1 MENQFQNNDIGSPE
15 GLRTHHFSNYY
26 MAHLLP
32 LYLACLHTTHTS
44 GQTQRNGTASIGDNV
59 YLANRPRR
67 AVLLTNLYFG
77 AKAGLFEGGR
87 LTF

>member
-15 GLRTHHFSNYY
+15 GLRTHQFSNYY

-32 LYLACLHTTHTS
+32 LCLACLHTTHVS
-44 GQTQRNGTASIGDNV
+44 ERTQRNKTASIGDNV

-67 AVLLTNLYFG
+67 PFPVTNSYFG
-77 AKAGLFEGGR
+77 ARKALLGR
-87 LTF
+87 FV